1 MSASLGPL
9 LQSSL
14 ISQELESFY
23 SHLTLYCE
31 DLVGTVPSLRQFAA
45 AAVLQQLFRNQ
56 ILKDYFIREYSMRK
70 DVQHSA

>member
-1 MSASLGPL
+1 L

-23 SHLTLYCE
+23 SHSTLYCE
-31 DLVGTVPSLRQFAA
+31 DLVETVPSLRQFAA

-56 ILKDYFIREYSMRK
+56 ILKDYFTREYPMRK
-70 DVQHSA
+70 HVGCSA